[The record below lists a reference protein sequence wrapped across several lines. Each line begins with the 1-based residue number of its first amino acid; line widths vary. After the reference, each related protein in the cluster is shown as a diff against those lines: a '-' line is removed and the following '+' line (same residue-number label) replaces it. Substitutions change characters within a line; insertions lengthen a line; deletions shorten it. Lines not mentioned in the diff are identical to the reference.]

1 MKLYFYSILV
11 ILLFSIT
18 PKTAF
23 SQCSN
28 INDYKALRG
37 LYLSTNGDN
46 WKNRTG
52 WPSYADFLANPTPTS
67 NTNMDNWYG
76 VECVNFR
83 VQSLN
88 LPNNNLNGSFE
99 QTFNL
104 LGSLQ
109 EVNLSGNQIKGVII
123 NNIINLQKLQNL
135 DLSNNLFSGPL
146 PYGFSLLSN
155 LRILNLS
162 RNFFKEFLPID
173 FSSMSNLN
181 VLNLANNNFTDSL
194 ANVIGNMKNLTS
206 LQLQGNQF
214 YGEIPSS
221 IGALTALEELDLSF
235 NYYYIEIPIQLSK
248 CKKLIKLNLSY
259 NKFYGTIPSQLGM
272 LDQIEY
278 LNLSNNNL
286 SGCLADELLVW
297 CSPKIVNGVE
307 VFRSINLTNNYLLP
321 WQGDFEMF
329 CSIPQNQIGALC
341 DNCKVN
347 DGLDFIQPDC
357 SCGTQ
362 LNPQNNIKGHVFI
375 DYNANGLF
383 DDSDFG
389 FAGAP
394 VELIIGCPGWTVL
407 EITTTDAE
415 GNYSF
420 SGVPPGKYTVRV
432 ESGGVGA
439 PQGYPSPKECC
450 LSVDLCSDTS
460 ILECDMG
467 YSRPDC
473 TSNPYSV
480 DNLCDVAYDNPL
492 CNLTVIKEFA
502 CGQNPSVL
510 GPWAGKEHCG
520 GTYENTSFYG
530 FIAGTGDYS
539 IEFTIFSCAGTGV
552 EYGLIDACNPDGPYI
567 VCNGNANSGTVTVD
581 ASQLEPCKKYIFW
594 MDGFS
599 GSICSYYIRVV
610 GDFNVCEVP
619 AVQDIAINQACNL
632 PCPNLATLPVTVVG
646 ANDIEDIDNVTLHWD
661 ILFNGAPIMSTTTIP
676 VNDGM
681 SLDVPFLEAGIYEIC
696 VVTEHPCPGLSAP
709 FCKTFEF
716 KSPNITSKEYNLC
729 IDDFPW
735 NGEVDS
741 LTGLAALDEY
751 GNPWKWSGG
760 PIESSNINTTPPTYS
775 FSSNYVDTC
784 GCAYIQNI
792 KFNILSSSQQR
803 YDVCYK
809 DLPFSIGDT
818 LINTEVT
825 SLPIY
830 INNSQ
835 DTLSCDSIIYLS
847 LQILSEGEPCDDKDA
862 STINDVYDAAC
873 VCKGEKSN
881 NVDNTSKDAWVVYP
895 NPVTE
900 TLILS
905 NTSTQFTIPDI
916 EIYNIQ
922 GISIK
927 PIIKENIGQQPKLEL
942 ETTALP
948 PGVYHLKIKTNQDMT
963 IKRFVKI

>member
-11 ILLFSIT
+11 ILLFSLT

-37 LYLSTNGDN
+37 LYLSTNGDM

-83 VQSLN
+83 VQILN
-88 LPNNNLNGSFE
+88 LPNNNLNGSLE

-104 LGSLQ
+104 LGNVE
-109 EVNLSGNQIKGVII
+109 EVNLSGNQLKGAII
-123 NNIINLQKLQNL
+123 TNIINLIKLENL
-135 DLSNNLFSGPL
+135 DLSNNLFSGSL
-146 PYGFSLLSN
+146 PYGFSLFSN
-155 LRILNLS
+155 LRVLNIS
-162 RNFFKEFLPID
+162 RNNFNDVLPID
-173 FSSMSNLN
+173 FGSMSNLN
-181 VLNLANNNFTDSL
+181 VLNLANNSFTDSL

-214 YGEIPSS
+214 YGDIPES
-221 IGALTALEELDLSF
+221 IGELTNLEELDLSF
-235 NYYYIEIPIQLSK
+235 NHYYIEIPAQLSN
-248 CKKLIKLNLSY
+248 CKKLVNLNLS
-259 NKFYGTIPSQLGM
+259 NNNFYGTIPSQFGM

-286 SGCLADELLVW
+286 SGCIAIDFLVL
-297 CSPKIVNGVE
+297 CNPKIVNGITIL
-307 VFRSINLTNNYLLP
+307 RNINLANNYLLP
-321 WQGDFEMF
+321 WQGDFGMF
-329 CSIPQNQIGALC
+329 CSNPQNQIGAPC
-341 DNCKVN
+341 DNCKAN
-347 DGLDFIQPDC
+347 DDLDFIQTDC
-357 SCGTQ
+357 RCGTV
-362 LNPQNNIKGHVFI
+362 PTAPINITGHVFI
-375 DYNANGLF
+375 DYDSNGAIGS
-383 DDSDFG
+383 SDFG

-394 VELIIGCPGWTVL
+394 VELKIGCPGWTVFAR
-407 EITTTDAE
+407 TTTDAE

-420 SGVPPGKYTVRV
+420 SDVPPGSYTVHIP
-432 ESGGVGA
+432 EGAQGA
-439 PQGYPSPKECC
+439 PDGSPYPKDCC
-450 LSVDLCSDTS
+450 LMINSCTPTS
-460 ILECDMG
+460 YLVCDMG
-467 YSRPDC
+467 YPPPNC

-480 DNLCDVAYDNPL
+480 DHFCDVAYDNPL
-492 CNLTVIKEFA
+492 CNLQVIGDWA

-520 GTYENTSFYG
+520 GTFENTTFYG
-530 FIAGTGDYS
+530 FVAGTGDYS
-539 IEFTIFSCAGTGV
+539 IQFTIFSCAGTGL

-599 GSICSYYIRVV
+599 GSICSYYISVI

-619 AVQDIAINQACNL
+619 AVQDITINQSCNL

-646 ANDIEDIDNVTLHWD
+646 ANDMEDIANVTLHWD
-661 ILFNGAPIMSTTTIP
+661 ISFNGAPLMITTTTP

-681 SLDVPFLEAGIYEIC
+681 SLNVPFLEAGEYKIC

-760 PIESSNINTTPPTYS
+760 PIELSNINTTPPTYS

-792 KFNILSSSQQR
+792 NFNILSSSQQR
-803 YDVCYK
+803 YDVCQK

-830 INNSQ
+830 IKNTQ

-847 LQILSEGEPCDDKDA
+847 LQILNEGEPCNDKDA
-862 STINDVYDAAC
+862 STINDVYDADC

-881 NVDNTSKDAWVVYP
+881 KVDITAKDAWVVYP

-900 TLILS
+900 SLIIS
-905 NTSTQFTIPDI
+905 NTNTQFTIPDI

-922 GISIK
+922 GISIT

-942 ETTALP
+942 ETIALP

>member
-1 MKLYFYSILV
+1 MFRYF
-11 ILLFSIT
+11 
-18 PKTAF
+18 
-23 SQCSN
+23 
-28 INDYKALRG
+28 
-37 LYLSTNGDN
+37 
-46 WKNRTG
+46 
-52 WPSYADFLANPTPTS
+52 DF
-67 NTNMDNWYG
+67 
-76 VECVNFR
+76 
-83 VQSLN
+83 
-88 LPNNNLNGSFE
+88 
-99 QTFNL
+99 
-104 LGSLQ
+104 
-109 EVNLSGNQIKGVII
+109 
-123 NNIINLQKLQNL
+123 
-135 DLSNNLFSGPL
+135 
-146 PYGFSLLSN
+146 
-155 LRILNLS
+155 
-162 RNFFKEFLPID
+162 
-173 FSSMSNLN
+173 
-181 VLNLANNNFTDSL
+181 
-194 ANVIGNMKNLTS
+194 
-206 LQLQGNQF
+206 
-214 YGEIPSS
+214 
-221 IGALTALEELDLSF
+221 
-235 NYYYIEIPIQLSK
+235 
-248 CKKLIKLNLSY
+248 
-259 NKFYGTIPSQLGM
+259 
-272 LDQIEY
+272 
-278 LNLSNNNL
+278 
-286 SGCLADELLVW
+286 
-297 CSPKIVNGVE
+297 
-307 VFRSINLTNNYLLP
+307 
-321 WQGDFEMF
+321 
-329 CSIPQNQIGALC
+329 
-341 DNCKVN
+341 
-347 DGLDFIQPDC
+347 
-357 SCGTQ
+357 
-362 LNPQNNIKGHVFI
+362 
-375 DYNANGLF
+375 
-383 DDSDFG
+383 
-389 FAGAP
+389 
-394 VELIIGCPGWTVL
+394 
-407 EITTTDAE
+407 
-415 GNYSF
+415 
-420 SGVPPGKYTVRV
+420 
-432 ESGGVGA
+432 
-439 PQGYPSPKECC
+439 
-450 LSVDLCSDTS
+450 
-460 ILECDMG
+460 ECDMG
-467 YSRPDC
+467 YTRPDC

-480 DNLCDVAYDNPL
+480 DNLCDVAYNNPL
-492 CNLTVIKEFA
+492 CDVSVISQFA
-502 CGQNPSVL
+502 CGQIPSEL
-510 GPWAGKEHCG
+510 GPWAGKQHCG

-539 IEFTIFSCAGTGV
+539 IEFIIFSCAGTGV

-599 GSICSYYIRVV
+599 GSICSYYISVI

-619 AVQDIAINQACNL
+619 AVQDITINQACNL

-646 ANDIEDIDNVTLHWD
+646 ANDIENIDNVILHWD
-661 ILFNGAPIMSTTTIP
+661 ISFNGAPLMITTTTP

-681 SLDVPFLEAGIYEIC
+681 SIDVPFLEAGIYEIC

-735 NGEVDS
+735 NVEVDS

-760 PIESSNINTTPPTYS
+760 PIELSNINTTPPTYS

-784 GCAYIQNI
+784 GCAYLQNI

-830 INNSQ
+830 INNTQ

-847 LQILSEGEPCDDKDA
+847 LQIFNEGEPCDDKDA

-900 TLILS
+900 TLIIS

-916 EIYNIQ
+916 EIYYIQ